1 MKTSVG
7 FYCDKIY
14 RFRPVVFLCL
24 FYFALAVSRAEG
36 ENPPVILALGDSLTA
51 GFGVPEQESYPTR
64 LKYFLK
70 EKGYPH
76 VVINAGV
83 SGDTTAGG
91 LRRLTWL
98 MKMKPKIVI
107 IALGA
112 NDGLRGLPVED
123 IYSNLKQIIQL
134 SREHHA
140 RVLLIG
146 MKTPPNYGEKY
157 SHQFE
162 EVFTR
167 LAKEYQVPFIPFLLE
182 GVAAKRELTQS
193 DGIHPLGAGYKIV
206 ADTVWK
212 TLEPML

>member
-1 MKTSVG
+1 MKISIRL
-7 FYCDKIY
+7 YCDKIF
-14 RFRPVVFLCL
+14 RFRPVVFLFL

-36 ENPPVILALGDSLTA
+36 EAPPVILALGDSLTV
-51 GFGVPEQESYPTR
+51 GLGVPEQENYPSR

-76 VVINAGV
+76 VIINAGV

-98 MKMKPKIVI
+98 MKMNPKIVI

-112 NDGLRGLPVED
+112 NDGFRGLPVAD

-134 SREHHA
+134 SQEHHA
-140 RVLLIG
+140 RVLLVG
-146 MKTPPNYGEKY
+146 MKVPPNYGEQY
-157 SHQFE
+157 SNQFE
-162 EVFTR
+162 YVFAR
-167 LAKEYQVPFIPFLLE
+167 LAKEHNLPFIPFMLE
-182 GVAAKRELTQS
+182 GVAAKKELNQP

-206 ADTVWK
+206 ANTVWK